1 MSLVSIQTANPT
13 GKKYW
18 RSLNDLADTP
28 AFREFVHREFPA
40 NASEMLDGNSRRT
53 VLKLMAAS
61 FGLAGLTACRRP
73 VEHIVPVINAS
84 DAENYAPGEP
94 FFYSTVHSMGGHVT
108 GLLVETHD
116 GRPTKVEGNP
126 DHPHSLGAA
135 TAFEQASVLEMYD
148 PDRSQRVLQGGKETT
163 WADFDG

>member
-1 MSLVSIQTANPT
+1 MSANLISIQTANPT

-28 AFREFVHREFPA
+28 EFREFVNREFPA
-40 NASEMLDGNSRRT
+40 NATEMLDGNSRRT

-73 VEHIVPVINAS
+73 VEHIEPIINYPSQA
-84 DAENYAPGEP
+84 AEYLPGEP

-126 DHPHSLGAA
+126 DHLHSLGAA
-135 TAFEQASVLEMYD
+135 TAFEQATVLGLYD
-148 PDRSQRVLQGGKETT
+148 PDRSAHVLQGG
-163 WADFDG
+163 